1 MFDKMVT
8 AIKRVYCL
16 YRVSTLGQVE
26 KDDIPMQKQNC
37 REFVQQQ
44 TGWEIVKEFSEKGVS
59 GFKVSAKDRDA
70 IQEIQRDALQNRFD
84 VLLVFMFDRLGR
96 REDETPFVVEWF
108 VKNGIEVWSA
118 KEGQQRFD
126 THVDKLLNYIRY
138 WQASGESI
146 KTSVRTKTR
155 MEQLTQEGYFTGG
168 GVPFGYRLEHQGRTN
183 KRNQYVGDLVVE
195 PDEAEI
201 VKLIF
206 QKYLYEGYGAQ
217 RLCRYLAEQGITNR
231 KGRNIPTTTINRI
244 IKNPIY
250 TGVIRNGESQSEVL
264 TDLQII
270 DVETFEK
277 AQQMMEKRATHHN
290 DVPLNTKGRSLL
302 VGNVYCGHC
311 GGRLTLTTSGRKRVR
326 KDGTI
331 LRETRAR
338 YQCHYNIR
346 HPGECDGQSGYG
358 VDKLDKLVDQIIR
371 IQLGRIQNAPPQE
384 LIEKQ
389 QAKEIELI
397 KSKLKLLN
405 DQYRQKQREYQDLRA
420 ETIKVVQGTSRLN
433 VDLLNSL
440 VDETSD
446 QIKQLEQQIQATTT
460 ELEETLRDA
469 SQVLQEY
476 DQLIGWAEMY
486 DNCTFEARK
495 MIVAQF
501 VKAVRVRRDYEID
514 IEFNVSFEEFQA
526 LYLEGE
532 PEEAKRPGAE
542 TLLAIETKARQ
553 AI

>member
-1 MFDKMVT
+1 MVEEL
-8 AIKRVYCL
+8 ISKEWRVCCL

-26 KDDIPMQKQNC
+26 KNDIPMQKEAC
-37 REFVQQQ
+37 REFVQQYP
-44 TGWEIVKEFSEKGVS
+44 GWKIVKEFSEKGIS

-70 IQEIQRDALQNRFD
+70 IQEIQRDALQNKFD
-84 VLLVFMFDRLGR
+84 ILLVFMFDRLGR

-155 MEQLTQEGYFTGG
+155 MEQLTKEGCFTSG
-168 GVPFGYRLEHQGRTN
+168 GVPFGYRLEHKGRTN
-183 KRNQYVGDLVVE
+183 KRNQDVGDLVID

-217 RLCRYLAEQGITNR
+217 RLFRYLAAQGIKNR
-231 KGRNIPTTTINRI
+231 SGRNIPTTSINRI

-250 TGVIRNGESQSEVL
+250 TGIIRNGEAQSDVL

-277 AQQMMEKRATHHN
+277 AQQMMAKRVTHHS

-302 VGNVYCGHC
+302 VGNIYCGHC

-326 KDGTI
+326 KNGTVV
-331 LRETRAR
+331 RETRAR
-338 YQCHYNIR
+338 YQCHYNVR
-346 HPGECDGQSGYG
+346 HPGECDGQSGYS
-358 VDKLDKLVDQIIR
+358 VEKLDKLGDQIIR
-371 IQLGRIQNAPPQE
+371 IQLERIQIQSAPPRE

-389 QAKEIELI
+389 QAKEVELI
-397 KSKLKLLN
+397 KSKLNLLN
-405 DQYRQKQREYQDLRA
+405 EQHHQKQREYQDLRS
-420 ETIKVVQGTSRLN
+420 ETIKVIQGTSRLN
-433 VDLLNSL
+433 ADLLNSL
-440 VDETSD
+440 VDETTE
-446 QIKQLEQQIQATTT
+446 QIKQLAQQIQSTT
-460 ELEETLRDA
+460 EKLEETLQSANQILR
-469 SQVLQEY
+469 EY

-486 DNCTFEARK
+486 DHCTFEAKK
-495 MIVAQF
+495 MIVAKF
-501 VKAVRVRRDYEID
+501 VKAVHVRRDYEID

-532 PEEAKRPGAE
+532 PEGARKPG
-542 TLLAIETKARQ
+542 TDTVLAIETKK
-553 AI
+553 